1 MPRTA
6 EQIQQE
12 IEQARVSLATT
23 VDELAER
30 ANPKHI
36 ADDAKNALLA
46 RAQSPQGKA
55 VIGGVSVLIVVYFA
69 RNLRKAKRNRNR

>member
-23 VDELAER
+23 VDQLAER
-30 ANPKHI
+30 TNPKHI

-46 RAQSPQGKA
+46 KAQTPQGRA
-55 VIGGVSVLIVVYFA
+55 VIGGVSVLFVLYVA
-69 RNLRKAKRNRNR
+69 RNLRKAKRNRMR